1 MAEAR
6 AMTQGDIHGTTIS
19 MNSELILK
27 TTVSGKLEMVLE
39 ERTERA
45 ALSVIDLHRKLAHLL
60 PSVFTTLSKHGT
72 SLPLLP
78 KNDPTFDCSPCTK
91 AKMVRTIPKSPTL
104 KASTPYKLVHSDVC
118 GPFST
123 KTLTG
128 SQYFISLL
136 DDCSHAAHL
145 KF

>member
-1 MAEAR
+1 
-6 AMTQGDIHGTTIS
+6 MTQGDIHGMTIS
-19 MNSELILK
+19 MKGELILK
-27 TTVSGKLEMVLE
+27 ITVSGKLKMVLE
-39 ERTERA
+39 EHTERA
-45 ALSVIDLHRKLAHLL
+45 ALSVMDLHRKLTHLP
-60 PSVFTTLSKHGT
+60 PSAFTTLSKHVT

-78 KNDPTFDCSPCTK
+78 KNDPTFDCSLCTK
-91 AKMVRTIPKSPTL
+91 AKMVRTIPKSRTS

-136 DDCSHAAHL
+136 DDYLCIAHL
-145 KF
+145 KFI